1 MKIGIVIPTY
11 QEEEN
16 IKKIHKSFQKI
27 KNIKFK
33 FCFVDGSYD
42 NKTSKQIKK
51 NFKKNYHI
59 IKERKKEIS
68 FFNPSS
74 RCEASLLGFKWFI
87 NNTQIRLIADM
98 DADLSSNPND
108 IHKALKIYNDTKS
121 DLIIGSKYLKN
132 SKISKRK
139 LIRAFCSKIYTQ
151 VCKILISSKIKDYS
165 AGYRFYSRKSLK
177 KLVKKKTKI

>member
-51 NFKKNYHI
+51 YLGEKIH
-59 IKERKKEIS
+59 
-68 FFNPSS
+68 
-74 RCEASLLGFKWFI
+74 LL
-87 NNTQIRLIADM
+87 L
-98 DADLSSNPND
+98 
-108 IHKALKIYNDTKS
+108 
-121 DLIIGSKYLKN
+121 
-132 SKISKRK
+132 
-139 LIRAFCSKIYTQ
+139 
-151 VCKILISSKIKDYS
+151 
-165 AGYRFYSRKSLK
+165 
-177 KLVKKKTKI
+177 